1 MTAELYEMQ
10 KLVAFMNCYIYS
22 RERPVLID
30 IFMGQVFCLNIYSFY
45 LHSFWLGFLHSAVCA
60 WLHAMC
66 MYVCVCVRESFG
78 LRWCECGHS
87 FLDDDA
93 IALAAF
99 AALWILVVLP
109 PQRFLR
115 RL

>member
-66 MYVCVCVRESFG
+66 MYVCVCV
-78 LRWCECGHS
+78 CERV
-87 FLDDDA
+87 LWP
-93 IALAAF
+93 AL
-99 AALWILVVLP
+99 V
-109 PQRFLR
+109 
-115 RL
+115 